1 MYIKIKFLKYND
13 RENLRPEKEDSPI
26 ASIHSYEDLKNSFRS
41 RIVLSY
47 PPLKAASIPLRPKTP
62 LYAELVT
69 KLANK
74 LTALERITINLF

>member
-13 RENLRPEKEDSPI
+13 QENLRAEKEDSPI
-26 ASIHSYEDLKNSFRS
+26 ASIHSYEDLKNFRS
-41 RIVLSY
+41 RRVLSY